1 MPLLCWLHTIIRHL
15 LDQLWCWCRPVQVK
29 GWILRCR
36 YETKKCFMLSIFRN
50 LYPVKN
56 HSDGITDPKK
66 YKYSNKTLNR
76 PLSVTKAARDCVTLR
91 YNARALR
98 MTCGQLMSPCALC
111 TSCKSHF
118 CRRATKVRVRNYC
131 YFPHHNFWYVDL
143 CQVEEQTVFQSA
155 ISCIPGKLL

>member
-1 MPLLCWLHTIIRHL
+1 MPHNYTSP

-29 GWILRCR
+29 GWILCCI
-36 YETKKCFMLSIFRN
+36 YGTKKCFMLSIFRN

-66 YKYSNKTLNR
+66 YKYSNQTLNR
-76 PLSVTKAARDCVTLR
+76 PLSVRKAAGDCVTLR
-91 YNARALR
+91 YSTRALR
-98 MTCGQLMSPCALC
+98 MTFGQLMCPCSLC
-111 TSCKSHF
+111 ASCKSHF
-118 CRRATKVRVRNYC
+118 CRRATKVRVWNYC

-143 CQVEEQTVFQSA
+143 CQVEEQTFFQSA

>member
-1 MPLLCWLHTIIRHL
+1 MGPLNFVLYTGPVADIIKSHNIQCHFYVDGTQLYVTFKTNCDVDAGLSRSRVEYCVADMRPKNALCCQYL
-15 LDQLWCWCRPVQVK
+15 
-29 GWILRCR
+29 
-36 YETKKCFMLSIFRN
+36 EIFTQFI
-50 LYPVKN
+50 N

-66 YKYSNKTLNR
+66 YKYSNQTLNR

-98 MTCGQLMSPCALC
+98 MTCGQLMSPCSLC

-131 YFPHHNFWYVDL
+131 HFPHHNF
-143 CQVEEQTVFQSA
+143 
-155 ISCIPGKLL
+155 

>member
-1 MPLLCWLHTIIRHL
+1 MGPLNFVLYTGPVAEIIKSHNIQCHFYV
-15 LDQLWCWCRPVQVK
+15 DGAQLYVTFKTNCDVDAGLSRSRVEYCV
-29 GWILRCR
+29 
-36 YETKKCFMLSIFRN
+36 ETKKCFMLSIFRN

-66 YKYSNKTLNR
+66 YKYSNQTLNR

-98 MTCGQLMSPCALC
+98 MTCGQLMSPCSLC

-131 YFPHHNFWYVDL
+131 YFPHHNF
-143 CQVEEQTVFQSA
+143 
-155 ISCIPGKLL
+155 